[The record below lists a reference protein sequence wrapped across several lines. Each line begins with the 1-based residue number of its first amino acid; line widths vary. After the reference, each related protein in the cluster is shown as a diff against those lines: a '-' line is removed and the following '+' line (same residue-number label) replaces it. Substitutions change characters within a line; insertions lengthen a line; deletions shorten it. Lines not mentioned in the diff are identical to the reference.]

1 VVLRPCRPAKGP
13 NADHGV
19 LLSTCPLANKEC
31 ELVNEHVACSERQLA
46 IVQANCELVKI
57 YEEKIKEE
65 TASLSFDYAAKE
77 QRLRSG
83 RLAATL

>member
-1 VVLRPCRPAKGP
+1 
-13 NADHGV
+13 
-19 LLSTCPLANKEC
+19 
-31 ELVNEHVACSERQLA
+31 LVNEHVACSERQLA